1 MVRGKPDFWLIFF
14 TFLLLGFGLV
24 MVFSASY
31 YEGWTEFNDSYYFF
45 KRQLTWACLGLILFF
60 TLANI
65 PFTLYRRYVGWI
77 LLVCVILLLLVFM
90 PVIGVEANGA
100 SRWIQIGP
108 LTIQPSELAKLG
120 LLIYTASI
128 MTKKQPYLD
137 NFKRG
142 LLPPLIVIGL
152 VCFLIVIEPHY
163 SATVIILASCM
174 VVIFC
179 AGVRI
184 RHLLMLMLTAVP
196 VLIMVLYLADYR
208 IERLEAAYDPWKDP
222 NDTGYQ
228 IIQSLYAIGPGG
240 LSGRGLGNGIQKLA
254 YLPEAHTDFIFAIIA
269 EELGFLGSIFLIL
282 LFVALILRG
291 IRACLLVPDQF
302 GTLLGIGL
310 IASIAIQALFNLA
323 VVTAILPVTGVPLPL
338 ISYGGSSLLTNL
350 ASLGI
355 LLNISRYRQA
365 KKRKKNG
372 DPSK

>member
-1 MVRGKPDFWLIFF
+1 MVRGKPDFWLMFF
-14 TFLLLGFGLV
+14 TFVLLGFGLV

-45 KRQLTWACLGLILFF
+45 KRQMTWAGLGLVLFF
-60 TLANI
+60 TFANI

-77 LLVCVILLLLVFM
+77 LLACLILLVMVFV
-90 PVIGVEANGA
+90 PFIGVEANGA

-108 LTIQPSELAKLG
+108 LTIQPSELTKLG
-120 LLIYTASI
+120 MIIYTASI
-128 MTKKQPYLD
+128 MTKKQPHLD
-137 NFKRG
+137 NFARG

-152 VCFLIVIEPHY
+152 VCFLIMIEPHY
-163 SATVIILASCM
+163 SATIIILASCM

-179 AGVRI
+179 AGARI
-184 RHLLMLMLTAVP
+184 RHLLLLGLVSVP

-240 LSGRGLGNGIQKLA
+240 LAGRGLGNGIQKLA

-269 EELGFLGSIFLIL
+269 EELGFFGCLFLIL
-282 LFVALILRG
+282 LFVAVILRG
-291 IRACLLVPDQF
+291 IRASLIVPDPF

-310 IASIAIQALFNLA
+310 VSSIAIQALLNLA
-323 VVTAILPVTGVPLPL
+323 VVTAILPVTGIPLPL
-338 ISYGGSSLLTNL
+338 ISYGGSSLIINM

-355 LLNISRYRQA
+355 LLNISRYRPDPR
-365 KKRKKNG
+365 RKNL
-372 DPSK
+372 SR

>member
-1 MVRGKPDFWLIFF
+1 MVRGKPDFWLMFF

-45 KRQLTWACLGLILFF
+45 KRQLTWAGLGLILFF
-60 TLANI
+60 TLSNV
-65 PFTLYRRYVGWI
+65 PFTLYRRYVGRI
-77 LLVCVILLLLVFM
+77 LLGCVILLLLVFM

-128 MTKKQPYLD
+128 MTKKQPHLD
-137 NFKRG
+137 SFKRG

-152 VCFLIVIEPHY
+152 VCSLVLIEPHY
-163 SATVIILASCM
+163 SATVIIFTSCM

-179 AGVRI
+179 AGARI
-184 RHLLMLMLTAVP
+184 RHLFALALAAVP
-196 VLIMVLYLADYR
+196 LLIMVLYLADYR
-208 IERLEAAYDPWKDP
+208 IDRLEAAYDPWKDP

-269 EELGFLGSIFLIL
+269 EELGFFGGIFLIL
-282 LFVALILRG
+282 LFVALIMRG
-291 IRACLLVPDQF
+291 IRASLLVPDPF

-310 IASIAIQALFNLA
+310 VTSFAIQVLFNLA

-338 ISYGGSSLLTNL
+338 ISYGGSSLLINM

-355 LLNISRYRQA
+355 LLNISRYRP
-365 KKRKKNG
+365 
-372 DPSK
+372 DPSGRKT

>member
-1 MVRGKPDFWLIFF
+1 MVRGKPDFWLMFF

-45 KRQLTWACLGLILFF
+45 KRQLARAGLGLILFF
-60 TLANI
+60 TFANI
-65 PFTLYRRYVGWI
+65 PFTLYRRHVGWI
-77 LLVCVILLLLVFM
+77 LLGCVILLVLVFV

-108 LTIQPSELAKLG
+108 LTIQPSELAKLA

-137 NFKRG
+137 NFTRG

-152 VCFLIVIEPHY
+152 VCSLIMIEPHY
-163 SATVIILASCM
+163 SATIIILISCM

-179 AGVRI
+179 AGARI
-184 RHLLMLMLTAVP
+184 RHLLMLGLVAVP

-254 YLPEAHTDFIFAIIA
+254 YLPEAHTDFIFAVIA
-269 EELGFLGSIFLIL
+269 EELGFFGGVFLIL

-291 IRACLLVPDQF
+291 IRASLIVPDQF

-310 IASIAIQALFNLA
+310 ITTIAIQALFNLA

-338 ISYGGSSLLTNL
+338 VSYGGSSLLINM

-355 LLNISRYRQA
+355 LLNISRYRP
-365 KKRKKNG
+365 
-372 DPSK
+372 DPSRKDGSQS